1 MDRFKVT
8 FLPYHTTMEVA
19 AGESLI
25 RAAME
30 AGVHINASCGG
41 DGVCGKCRVMVEQ
54 GNVEEGISEHL
65 SREDRDKGYRL
76 ACKALVGEDVVI
88 RIPVESAIDTSALL
102 RKTPRQ
108 TARIK
113 QMNLDD
119 IKEQGLFVPPM
130 EKLYLELPPPSA
142 SDNLPDISR
151 LVNYLRIQHNEG
163 GLEISL
169 PVIRKIP
176 SVFREQDFKVTVTV
190 ARPVRPSGKNQI
202 INVEPGDTTD
212 QNYAVSMDIGTTTIY
227 GQVVNLITG
236 EVLAEAGKFNGQISY
251 GEDVISR
258 IVFAEKPAGL
268 EKIHQVVID
277 TVNQVLAK
285 IIKRSKVARES
296 ISVLTLAGNTT
307 MTQLLLKVEPRFI
320 RRSPYVPASRIYPHI
335 KARELGIELDDHV
348 SALVYPQVSSYV
360 GGDIVAGVMGSGMYR
375 TEKMTLFMDIGTNA
389 EVVIGNRDWM
399 ACAACSAGPAFEGGG
414 IEFGMRAAKGAIEDF
429 SIDPE
434 TLEPMIVTIGNV
446 RPKGICGSGLITM
459 VAVLFE
465 MGVINNQGKFD
476 RDLGTSRIRQSKDVW
491 EYVLAYKDETQID
504 RDIVINEI
512 DIENLIR
519 AKGAIYSGC
528 MTLLAEVGMGPD
540 DIEQIILAGGFG
552 SYVDLEKA
560 MVIGLLPEIDAQRV
574 VYVGNASLLGA
585 RMSALTNNI
594 REEVVGVTNMM
605 TNFELSETPSYMDN
619 YVAALFLP
627 HTDVDR
633 FPRVKAQMEM
643 RKSTLIELRQAA
655 TGGS

>member
-1 MDRFKVT
+1 MERFKVT
-8 FLPYHTTMEVA
+8 FLPYDTAVEVS
-19 AGESLI
+19 AGESII

-41 DGVCGKCRVMVEQ
+41 DGVCGKCRVMIEQ
-54 GNVEEGISEHL
+54 GEVQGGISEHL
-65 SREDRDKGYRL
+65 STEDRDNGYRL
-76 ACKALVGEDVVI
+76 ACKAQVSGNVSI

-108 TARIK
+108 TARIQ
-113 QMNLDD
+113 QMDLSD

-130 EKLYLELPPPSA
+130 EKLYLELPPPDA

-151 LVNYLRIQHNEG
+151 LVNYLRIQHDER

-176 SVFREQDFKVTVTV
+176 TVFREQDFKVTVTV
-190 ARPVRPSGKNQI
+190 ARPVRSSGKNQI
-202 INVEPGDTTD
+202 INVEPGDTAD
-212 QNYAVSMDIGTTTIY
+212 QNYAVAMDIGTTTVY
-227 GQVVNLITG
+227 GQVVNMNTG
-236 EVLAEAGKFNGQISY
+236 EVMAEAGKFNGQISY

-258 IVFAEKPAGL
+258 IVFAEKADGL
-268 EKIHQVVID
+268 EKIHQVVIE

-285 IIKRSKVARES
+285 IIKKSGVARQS

-320 RRSPYVPASRIYPHI
+320 RRSPYVPASRIYPRI
-335 KARELGIELDDHV
+335 KAYELGIDLDDHV
-348 SALVYPQVSSYV
+348 TALVYPQVSSYV

-375 TEKMTLFMDIGTNA
+375 TDKISLFLDIGTNA
-389 EVVIGNRDWM
+389 EVVIGNKDWM

-459 VAVLFE
+459 VAILFE

-476 RDLGTSRIRQSKDVW
+476 RDLGTQRIRRTNDIW

-504 RDIVINEI
+504 RDITINEI

-552 SYVDLEKA
+552 SFVDLEKA
-560 MVIGLLPEIDAQRV
+560 MVIGLLPEIDPAKV

-585 RMSALTNNI
+585 RMSALTNSI

-627 HTDVDR
+627 HTDIDR
-633 FPRVKAQMEM
+633 FPKVKTQMES
-643 RKSTLIELRQAA
+643 RKGTLTRVRQA
-655 TGGS
+655 TSGSI

>member
-1 MDRFKVT
+1 MGHVKVT
-8 FLPYHTTMEVA
+8 FLPHNISIEMD
-19 AGESLI
+19 AGQTVI

-41 DGVCGKCRVMVEQ
+41 DGVCGKCRVIVEQ
-54 GNVEEGISEHL
+54 GTIEGGLSEHL
-65 SREDRDKGYRL
+65 DQQDREKGYRL
-76 ACKALVGEDVVI
+76 ACKAQLTEDVVI
-88 RIPVESAIDTSALL
+88 RIPVESAVDTSALM
-102 RKTPRQ
+102 RKSPRR
-108 TARIK
+108 TARIQ
-113 QMNLDD
+113 QMDLED

-130 EKLYLELPPPSA
+130 EKLYLELPPPDA
-142 SDNLPDISR
+142 ADNLPDISR

-190 ARPVRPSGKNQI
+190 ERPVRPSGKNRI
-202 INVEPGDTTD
+202 INVEPGDTTA
-212 QNYAVSMDIGTTTIY
+212 QNYGVAMDIGTTTVY
-227 GQVVNLITG
+227 GQVVDLITG
-236 EVLAEAGKFNGQISY
+236 RVLAEAGQFNGQISY

-258 IVFAEKPAGL
+258 IMFAEKGDGL
-268 EKIHQVVID
+268 DRIHQVVID

-285 IIKRSKVARES
+285 IIKKSGVGRAP

-307 MTQLLLKVEPRFI
+307 MTQLLLKVEPRYI
-320 RRSPYVPASRIYPHI
+320 RRSPYVPAARIYPHI
-335 KARELGIELDDHV
+335 RACDLGIDLDDHV
-348 SALVYPQVSSYV
+348 TALVYPQVSSYV
-360 GGDIVAGVMGSGMYR
+360 GGDIVAGVMGSGMFR
-375 TEKMTLFMDIGTNA
+375 TEKLTLFMDIGTNA

-429 SIDPE
+429 SIDP
-434 TLEPMIVTIGNV
+434 TTFEPMLMTIGNV

-459 VAVLFE
+459 VATLFE
-465 MGVINNQGKFD
+465 MGVINNQGKFE
-476 RDLGTSRIRQSKDVW
+476 RELGTERIRRTRDIW
-491 EYVLAYKDETQID
+491 EYVLAYADETQID
-504 RDIVINEI
+504 RDIVISEI

-560 MVIGLLPEIDAQRV
+560 MVIGLLPEMDAEKV
-574 VYVGNASLLGA
+574 IYVGNASLLGA
-585 RMSALTNNI
+585 RMSALTNRI
-594 REEVVGVTNMM
+594 RQDVVGVTNMM

-627 HTDVDR
+627 HTDLKR
-633 FPRVKAQMEM
+633 FPRLQSRLADRRAVLAGI
-643 RKSTLIELRQAA
+643 RNS
-655 TGGS
+655 